1 MTEAEKELNT
11 LKASFK
17 DKPPMTNLVNECK
30 TLDQAKCVLAMI
42 DSISEKM
49 SKATVSITA
58 GRGRVFIIHLN
69 KFFFFLQL
77 IFQF

>member
-1 MTEAEKELNT
+1 LNEENAYLNEAEKELNT

-17 DKPPMTNLVNECK
+17 DKPPVGNLIGECK
-30 TLDQAKCVLAMI
+30 TLDQAKCVLSMI

-58 GRGRVFIIHLN
+58 GRGRVN
-69 KFFFFLQL
+69 KMIDF
-77 IFQF
+77 

>member
-1 MTEAEKELNT
+1 

-17 DKPPMTNLVNECK
+17 DKPVMANLVNECK

-49 SKATVSITA
+49 SKATVSITS
-58 GRGRVFIIHLN
+58 GRGRVIIVFKIKIFLN
-69 KFFFFLQL
+69 FFLK
-77 IFQF
+77 IN

>member
-1 MTEAEKELNT
+1 MV
-11 LKASFK
+11 
-17 DKPPMTNLVNECK
+17 NLVNECK

-58 GRGRVFIIHLN
+58 GRGRVILS
-69 KFFFFLQL
+69 FFFSIKFYH
-77 IFQF
+77 F